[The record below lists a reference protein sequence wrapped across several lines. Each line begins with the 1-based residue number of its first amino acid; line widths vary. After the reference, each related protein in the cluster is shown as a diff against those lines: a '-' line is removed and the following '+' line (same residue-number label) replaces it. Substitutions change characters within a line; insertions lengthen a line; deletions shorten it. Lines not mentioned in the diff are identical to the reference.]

1 MRLIILIVIFSLN
14 GFTKEVRE
22 PAQYIE
28 QIDIVTEKIK
38 NKNKRQKV
46 QHLKE
51 FFDWMQT
58 KNSEEIPLLLS
69 DNVSEDIKSKIKQN
83 RIIYYGLEPLKEV
96 YIDKGL
102 LPTQSQCKN
111 LIKNVKY
118 DDLIGRDEASPQLN
132 QSALKIIKLLT
143 NTCL

>member
-38 NKNKRQKV
+38 SKNKRQKV

-83 RIIYYGLEPLKEV
+83 RIIYYGLEPLKEA
-96 YIDKGL
+96 YIDKGT
-102 LPTQSQCKN
+102 LPNQSQCKD